1 MSFDPLTAAFDLG
14 KIAIEKLFPDKTKRA
29 EEMRKLEEM
38 RQSGDLALLN
48 AHVQIMLAQ
57 IKVNEAEAKS
67 DNIFVAGWRPF
78 VGWVCGFALAYSAIL
93 EPFMRFIATT
103 YMDVVP
109 VFPVIDTT
117 ITMQVLLGMLGLAGM
132 RTREKEKGVASGS
145 KGGKK

>member
-38 RQSGDLALLN
+38 RQNGDLAQLN
-48 AHVQIMLAQ
+48 AHVQLMLAQ
-57 IKVNEAEAKS
+57 IKVNEQEAKS
-67 DNIFVAGWRPF
+67 DNWFVAGWRPF

-93 EPFMRFIATT
+93 EPFMRFIAVTC
-103 YMDVVP
+103 MDTVP
-109 VFPVIDTT
+109 TFPVIDTT

-132 RTREKEKGVASGS
+132 RTREKEKGVTSTHKA
-145 KGGKK
+145 K